1 MNPSELFTKIL
12 ERDVPQA
19 VAMISGNDDYQ
30 ELIGIVSFYRTPY
43 EGVLVK
49 AEVSGLPDQKTP
61 MRSGFFAMHIH
72 EIGDCTKPFEDTGMH
87 YNPDDQVHPYHAG
100 DMPPLLSNQGYAWT
114 AFYDGRI
121 TIGEI
126 LGKSLIIHRNR
137 DDFTTQPAGESGE
150 KIGCG
155 RIERTMRG

>member
-1 MNPSELFTKIL
+1 MNPSELFSMIL

-19 VAMISGNDDYQ
+19 VAMISGNEGYPDLQ
-30 ELIGIVSFYRTPY
+30 GIVSFYRTPY

-49 AEVSGLPDQKTP
+49 AVVSGLPDDSMM
-61 MRSGFFAMHIH
+61 MRSQFFAMHIH
-72 EIGDCTKPFEDTGMH
+72 ENGDCTQPFEDTGMH
-87 YNPDDQVHPYHAG
+87 YNPDDQAHPNHAG
-100 DMPPLLSNQGYAWT
+100 DMPPLLSNQGYAWMT
-114 AFYDGRI
+114 FYDSRI

-126 LGKSLIIHRNR
+126 LGRSVIIHSKR
-137 DDFTTQPAGESGE
+137 DDFTSQPSGDSGD